1 MLRFIPFGAGV
12 IHLVIA
18 LLSPATST
26 FWDVI
31 AYNGILILTALWL
44 FLRRERVL
52 GSTLAVWVL
61 GSTYSA
67 LTELTNLNLSPLL
80 SGFGFVAIYPA
91 LFYFIIRTQQ
101 LEKLS
106 RSQILDSLIITVG
119 ISSLVTTLALSATT
133 NADSTAEV
141 FLLTLYPIGDL
152 LLIFLLILIGV
163 RSGATGEFFLL
174 LIAIVIF
181 TLSDVGYLWLYSRD
195 SYAIGSL
202 VDEGWLIALLLLA
215 AIPRL
220 PQTQGRALNTY
231 PPIFIALALAL
242 STLGWYALNPAE
254 RSALALIPAIATLL
268 LAFIRMALALEEAE
282 EGRALREIAITDEL
296 TGVGNRREFLS
307 RLAQTPRDGLTY
319 LLLLDLDGFKSI
331 NDECGH
337 SAGDTVLREVALR
350 FRSALPQE
358 SFLGRLG
365 GDEFGVL
372 LHGDGARA
380 EQLAKR
386 LELSLATP
394 FYVGERALTVQVS
407 IGAAQISEGANPLEE
422 ADARMY
428 EAKRSAR

>member
-26 FWDVI
+26 FWDVV

-152 LLIFLLILIGV
+152 LLIFLLILIGL

-296 TGVGNRREFLS
+296 TGVEIGRASCRE
-307 RLAQTPRDGLTY
+307 R
-319 LLLLDLDGFKSI
+319 
-331 NDECGH
+331 
-337 SAGDTVLREVALR
+337 V
-350 FRSALPQE
+350 
-358 SFLGRLG
+358 
-365 GDEFGVL
+365 
-372 LHGDGARA
+372 
-380 EQLAKR
+380 
-386 LELSLATP
+386 
-394 FYVGERALTVQVS
+394 
-407 IGAAQISEGANPLEE
+407 
-422 ADARMY
+422 
-428 EAKRSAR
+428 

>member
-18 LLSPATST
+18 LLSPETST
-26 FWDVI
+26 LWDVV
-31 AYNGILILTALWL
+31 AYNGILLLTALWL
-44 FLRRERVL
+44 FLRRERIL
-52 GSTLAVWVL
+52 GSALGIWVL
-61 GSTYSA
+61 GSIYSA
-67 LTELTNLNLSPLL
+67 LTELTSLNLSPLL
-80 SGFGFVAIYPA
+80 SGLGFVAIYPA
-91 LFYFIIRTQQ
+91 LFYFIIRAQQ

-119 ISSLVTTLALSATT
+119 ISSLVTSLALSATT

-163 RSGATGEFFLL
+163 RSGVTSEFFLL

-181 TLSDVGYLWLYSRD
+181 TLSDIGYLWLYSKD

-202 VDEGWLIALLLLA
+202 VDEGWLVALLLLA
-215 AIPRL
+215 ATPRL

-231 PPIFIALALAL
+231 PPIFIALALAI

-254 RSALALIPAIATLL
+254 RSALQLIPGIATLL
-268 LAFIRMALALEEAE
+268 LAFLRMALALEEAE
-282 EGRALREIAITDEL
+282 EGRALREIAVTDEL
-296 TGVGNRREFLS
+296 TGVGNRREFLN
-307 RLAQTPRDGLTY
+307 RLSQIPRDGSSF

-331 NDECGH
+331 NDEFGH

-358 SFLGRLG
+358 NFLGRLG

-372 LHGDGARA
+372 LLGDGARA
-380 EQLAKR
+380 EQLGKR
-386 LELSLATP
+386 LTLSLATP
-394 FYVGERALTVQVS
+394 FYIGERALTVQVS
-407 IGAAQISEGANPLEE
+407 IGAAEISDGGNPLEA

>member
-26 FWDVI
+26 FWDVV

-44 FLRRERVL
+44 FLRRERIL
-52 GSTLAVWVL
+52 GSALAVWVL

-220 PQTQGRALNTY
+220 PQTPGRALNTY

-307 RLAQTPRDGLTY
+307 RLAQTPRDGSIY

-331 NDECGH
+331 NDEYGH

-407 IGAAQISEGANPLEE
+407 IGAAEISEGANPLEE